1 MPKAATD
8 NPSDS
13 SASTGKS
20 MEDIKINYAPE
31 NLSEEEIKALLSQD
45 VRVDFHRISYA
56 LEDFHG
62 VFYQMWDMGYPH
74 LTFEIPTAAVRF
86 DKEGN
91 QIEFMFSPIAW
102 QKLDL
107 YTKAFVVAHECLHA
121 MLNHGIRSKD
131 CPIPH
136 LANVALDIVVNH
148 MLINK
153 FGFNRAS
160 LDLSPLVE
168 GVKDEN
174 GNQVPHKNERG
185 DDIVLCWIDTVFGSR
200 QGEIK
205 RNKPFEY
212 YYALLEENVV
222 VVPMCGGG
230 GKGNCKY
237 RIKGGGE
244 GGDGEAMG
252 GQVLDDHEFLKDFG
266 EKKAQEKIAEG
277 INEKLTDEEKEDFA
291 KKVLKSEEGKAAEKA
306 GEQQGGEPGGKHA
319 GSLAGRIVYQPN
331 AYNIRK
337 KKKWETVIKKWSRRW
352 KREDATIEQWARK
365 NRRLSEQL
373 TDLMIP
379 ADAEYDDKDEQ
390 RIDVVFYQDFSGSCF
405 HLKDRFF
412 RAAMSLPKERFN
424 VILKCFDTE
433 CHFVDPNDPN
443 LRGGGGT
450 SFQILETDIQTMLKD
465 GKLARYPDAVFVI
478 TDGYADK
485 VEPQFPE
492 KWYFF
497 LSENCTYYVPQ
508 GAHTFMLQDFE

>member
-1 MPKAATD
+1 MT
-8 NPSDS
+8 NQ
-13 SASTGKS
+13 STESPAKS
-20 MEDIKINYAPE
+20 IEDIKISYAPE

-45 VRVDFHRISYA
+45 VRADFHRISYA

-86 DKEGN
+86 DREGN
-91 QIEFMFSPIAW
+91 QIEFMFGPIAW

-131 CPIPH
+131 CPVPQ
-136 LANVALDIVVNH
+136 LANIALDIVVNH

-160 LDLSPLVE
+160 LDLSPLVD

-174 GNQVPHKNERG
+174 GNQVSNKNERG
-185 DDIVLCWIDTVFGSR
+185 DDTVLCWIDTVFGSR

-212 YYALLEENVV
+212 YYALLEENAVIMV
-222 VVPMCGGG
+222 GGNCGFGIKSGSG
-230 GKGNCKY
+230 GKGSGSEK
-237 RIKGGGE
+237 
-244 GGDGEAMG
+244 MG
-252 GQVLDDHEFLKDFG
+252 GQVLDDHDFLKDFND
-266 EKKAQEKIAEG
+266 KNVQDKIADG
-277 INEKLTDEEKEDFA
+277 INEKLTDEEKEDFS

-306 GEQQGGEPGGKHA
+306 AEQQKGGDPGGKQA
-319 GSLAGRIVYQPN
+319 GSLAGRIVYRPN

-352 KREDATIEQWARK
+352 QREDATVEQWARK
-365 NRRLSEQL
+365 NRRLSESL

-379 ADAEYDDKDEQ
+379 ADIEFDDKDEQ
-390 RIDVVFYQDFSGSCF
+390 RVDVVFYQDFSGSCF

-412 RAAMSLPKERFN
+412 RAAMSLPKDRFN
-424 VILKCFDTE
+424 VVLKCFDTE

-450 SFQILETDIQTMLKD
+450 AFDILETDIQQMMKD
-465 GKLARYPDAVFVI
+465 GKLVRYPDAVFVI
-478 TDGYADK
+478 TDGYGNP
-485 VEPQFPE
+485 VTPQRPE
-492 KWYFF
+492 NWYWF
-497 LSENCTYYVPQ
+497 LSENYDHCIPATC
-508 GAHTFMLQDFE
+508 HKFMLEDFE